1 MVETVVKTALNYLVP
16 ALLGFLISKLV
27 NYRKKNDSLKNGLKT
42 LLQSNISNTY
52 FLYEPIKKMPD
63 YLYKNV
69 KNEFKAYKQLDG
81 NDYVD
86 DLMDKMKQWEIIRT
100 DILHDKPQI

>member
-1 MVETVVKTALNYLVP
+1 MVEQILKSVLGYVVP
-16 ALLGFLISKLV
+16 AILGFLVAKVI
-27 NYRKKNDSLKNGLKT
+27 NYKKKNDSIKEGLKT

-69 KNEFKAYKQLDG
+69 KNEFKAYKKLDG
-81 NDYVD
+81 NDYID
-86 DLMDKMKQWEIIRT
+86 DLMEKMKQWEIIRT
-100 DILHDKPQI
+100 DIKISN